1 MTRGSA
7 HAPAP
12 VRPPDA
18 ASQSGARTG
27 GSGLT
32 GTGAMLRLALR
43 RDRVLVP
50 AWVLGISGMAYFSA
64 AATVGLY
71 PDLPERVAAAEAI
84 NGSAALVAMY
94 GRIYD
99 PSSLGELSLFK
110 MTAFGAALIGVLMV
124 VLAVRH
130 TRHEEES
137 GRLELVGSTAVGRQ
151 APMAA
156 ALLLTGLASGALG
169 LLTAGG
175 LMLAGLPAGGSLAF
189 GAAWAATGMLFAV
202 VGAVAAQLSVS
213 GRGATGL
220 GLMVVAVA
228 YTIRAV
234 GDLAEGGPGWLS
246 WLSPIGW
253 SQQVRA
259 FSGTRWVILVLP
271 LLAIAVLVPL
281 AFWLRSRRD
290 LGAGLLADRPG
301 PAEGGIDSALGLAA
315 RLQRA
320 TFLAW
325 AVAATLLGLVLG
337 SVADSVGGF
346 LDSPDMA
353 ELLAKLGGEQG
364 LIDMF
369 LAAEL
374 GIIGSMM
381 AAYGIVATRW
391 LSTEEESGRAEMVL
405 AAGTSRRQWAGA
417 HTLLA
422 LLGVAVLM
430 VLVGLAIGLG
440 HALSVGDP
448 EQVLRVGWAAMA
460 RIPAAWVMV
469 GIAVA
474 LWGWR
479 PRLAWVAWLLFVAFL
494 VVGEFGVLWD
504 LPAFVR
510 NLSPFAH
517 SPILPGPDPS
527 YLSLPVL
534 LLVAVGLV
542 ALGIG
547 RFHRRDV
554 LST

>member
-1 MTRGSA
+1 MSTGA
-7 HAPAP
+7 APAP
-12 VRPPDA
+12 VGMSAVMGD
-18 ASQSGARTG
+18 SGARAV

-32 GTGAMLRLALR
+32 GTGEMVRLALR
-43 RDRVLVP
+43 RDRILVP

-71 PDLPERVAAAEAI
+71 PELPERVAAVEAV

-94 GRIYD
+94 GRIYE
-99 PSSLGELSLFK
+99 PTSLGELSLFK
-110 MTAFGAALIGVLMV
+110 MTAFGAALIGALMV

-130 TRHEEES
+130 TRHEEEA
-137 GRLELVGSTAVGRQ
+137 GRLELVGSAAVGRQ

-156 ALLLTGLASGALG
+156 ALLLTALTCGSLG
-169 LLTAGG
+169 LLTAAG
-175 LMLAGLPAGGSLAF
+175 LVLAGLPAGGSLAF

-202 VGAVAAQLSVS
+202 VGVVAAQVSIS

-220 GLMVVAVA
+220 GLMVVAAA
-228 YTIRAV
+228 YLIRAV

-259 FSGTRWVILVLP
+259 FSGTRWATLALP
-271 LLAIAVLVPL
+271 MLAIAILVPV

-301 PAEGGIDSALGLAA
+301 PARGSIGSALGLAA
-315 RLQRA
+315 RLQRS

-325 AVAATLLGLVLG
+325 AVAATLLGVVLG

-346 LDSPDMA
+346 LDSPGMT
-353 ELLAKLGGEQG
+353 ELLVKLGGEQG

-374 GIIGSMM
+374 GISGSIM

-391 LSTEEESGRAEMVL
+391 LPAEEEAGRAEAVL
-405 AAGTSRRQWAGA
+405 ATGTSRRQWAGA

-422 LLGVAVLM
+422 LLGVAALM
-430 VLVGLAIGLG
+430 ILIGLSIGLG
-440 HALSVGDP
+440 HALSSGDP
-448 EQVLRVGWAAMA
+448 AQVLRVGWAAVA

-469 GIAVA
+469 GLAVA
-474 LWGWR
+474 IWGLR
-479 PRLAWVAWLLFVAFL
+479 PRLAWLAWLLFVAFL
-494 VVGEFGVLWD
+494 MIGEFGALWD
-504 LPAFVR
+504 LPAWVR
-510 NLSPFAH
+510 NLSPFTH
-517 SPILPGPDPS
+517 SPIVPGPDPA
-527 YLSLPVL
+527 YLGLPVL
-534 LLVAVGLV
+534 VVAAAGLV
-542 ALGIG
+542 ALGID
-547 RFHRRDV
+547 RFTRRDV